1 MLNPSRYRILAI
13 GKIRK
18 SWIQEGI
25 SLYIKRLPG
34 LEISE
39 LRDSNPKKEA
49 LAIRNSL
56 RNNELTVV
64 LDEKSNPLSSI
75 QFANHLKTF
84 ENQRLVFIVGG
95 SEGIDSEIKNLAS
108 WKLSLSPLTFP
119 HEIARLILVEQLF
132 RAQSII
138 QGSPYH
144 RI

>member
-1 MLNPSRYRILAI
+1 MLNPSRYRILSI
-13 GKIRK
+13 GKVRK
-18 SWIQEGI
+18 AWIQEGI

-34 LEISE
+34 LKISE

-49 LAIRNSL
+49 LAIRSSL
-56 RNNELTVV
+56 RNNELAVV
-64 LDEKSNPLSSI
+64 LDETSNPLSSI

-84 ENQRLVFIVGG
+84 ENQRLVFIIGG
-95 SEGIDSEIKNLAS
+95 SDGIDSEIKSLAS

-119 HEIARLILVEQLF
+119 HEIARLILVEQIF
-132 RAQSII
+132 RAQSIL

>member
-13 GKIRK
+13 GKVRK
-18 SWIQEGI
+18 AWIQEGI

-34 LEISE
+34 LKISE

-56 RNNELTVV
+56 KDNELAVV
-64 LDEKSNPLSSI
+64 LDEKSNPLSSV
-75 QFANHLKTF
+75 QFANHLETF
-84 ENQRLVFIVGG
+84 ESQRLVFIIGG
-95 SEGIDSEIKNLAS
+95 SDGIDSEIKNLAS
-108 WKLSLSPLTFP
+108 WRLSLSPLTLP
-119 HEIARLILVEQLF
+119 HEMARLILVEQLF

-144 RI
+144 RK

>member
-56 RNNELTVV
+56 KSNELAVI

-84 ENQRLVFIVGG
+84 ENQRLVFIIGG
-95 SEGIDSEIKNLAS
+95 SDGIDSEIKNLAS

-119 HEIARLILVEQLF
+119 HDMARLILVEQLF

>member
-13 GKIRK
+13 GKVRK
-18 SWIQEGI
+18 LWIQKGI

-34 LEISE
+34 LTISE

-49 LAIRNSL
+49 VAIRNSL
-56 RNNELTVV
+56 KSNERPVV
-64 LDEKSNPLSSI
+64 LDEKSDPLSSI

-84 ENQRLVFIVGG
+84 ESQRLVFIIGG
-95 SEGIDSEIKNLAS
+95 SDGIDSEIKKLAL

-119 HEIARLILVEQLF
+119 HEIARLILIEQLF
-132 RAQSII
+132 RAQSIL
-138 QGSPYH
+138 QGNPYH